1 MTEINE
7 RSDMQ
12 EIFGKGGI
20 VSKLM
25 PNFDYRPQ
33 QQEMAE
39 AVNKALR
46 TKKHLVVEAGTG
58 VGKSFA
64 YLLPAIVQACL
75 QEKKVIISTFTIT
88 LQEQL
93 INKDIPLLAK
103 VIPFEFTAVLAKGR
117 ANYLCKRRLNFAL
130 RKKSELFEGIFGSDG
145 YGSGGKSDNSQL
157 EKIDDWAEKTK
168 NGSLSD
174 LPFKPAGKIWD
185 AVKSENGNCQN
196 KKCPAFRECFYW
208 RARRKIEKADVII
221 ANHALLFSDL
231 ALKQQKASVLPD
243 YKYAIIDEAHNIENV
258 AAERFGTS
266 ISNYKIT
273 LLLARLYNKR
283 TGKGLLA
290 FKTAEKAIE
299 IIEKLNKESKIFFK
313 NVQKWYENNEKETLG
328 RCCKNFVDDNL
339 SGYFKLLELELTK
352 LAGKTED
359 DDQRLEITGF
369 ARQSA
374 EVSKDLHDFLIQKK
388 PDCIYWLEMTRAA
401 KKTIWL
407 KSASVDSGE
416 DIRRCLFSKQDSVIL
431 TSATLSSGGGNDRGS
446 FDFFTSRIGLDDFD
460 AIKLGSP
467 FDYQKQVKIYIE
479 KDLPNPNEKDFV
491 AAASEA
497 IKKYVLKTNGR
508 AFVLF
513 TSYAMLKKAAGELAG
528 WFDDNNLAL
537 LQQGLGV
544 DRTTLLD
551 TFKSADNCVLFGTDS
566 FWQGVDVP
574 GKALGNVIIVRLPFD
589 VPDKPLLAGKLEKI
603 KEKGGNAFKDY
614 QLPSAVI
621 KFKQGFGR
629 LVRSKTDKGIVA
641 ILDNRIVN
649 KNYGSKF
656 LSAIPKCE
664 IEVVNRQQ

>member
-1 MTEINE
+1 MTEISE

-12 EIFGKGGI
+12 EIFGKGGA

-39 AVNKALR
+39 AVNNALR

-117 ANYLCKRRLNFAL
+117 GNYLCKRRLNFAL
-130 RKKSELFEGIFGSDG
+130 RKKSELFEGIFGSDS

-157 EKIDDWAEKTK
+157 EEISDWADKTK

-174 LPFKPAGKIWD
+174 LPFTPAGKIWD

-196 KKCPAFRECFYW
+196 KKCPASRECFYW
-208 RARRKIEKADVII
+208 RARRKIEKANVII

-243 YKYAIIDEAHNIENV
+243 YNCVIIDEAHNIESV

-273 LLLARLYNKR
+273 LLLNRLYNKR
-283 TGKGLLA
+283 THKGLLA
-290 FKTAEKAIE
+290 FKKAEKAVE

-313 NVQKWYENNEKETLG
+313 NVQKWYEDNEKETLG

-339 SGYFKLLELELTK
+339 SGYFKLLEQELIK
-352 LAGKTED
+352 LAGKIED
-359 DDQRLEITGF
+359 DDQRLEIAGF
-369 ARQSA
+369 AKQSA
-374 EVSKDLHDFLIQKK
+374 ELSKDLHDFLIQKK

-416 DIRRCLFSKQDSVIL
+416 DIRRCLFSKQDSVVL
-431 TSATLSSGGGNDRGS
+431 TSATLSSGGGNDRES
-446 FDFFTSRIGLDDFD
+446 FSFFTSRIGLDEFD
-460 AIKLGSP
+460 TIGLGSP

-528 WFDDNNLAL
+528 WLDDNNFGL
-537 LQQGLGV
+537 LQQGSGI

-574 GKALGNVIIVRLPFD
+574 GEALENVIIVRLPFD

-614 QLPSAVI
+614 QLPAAII

-629 LVRSKTDKGIVA
+629 LIRSKTDKGIVV

-656 LSAIPKCE
+656 LKAIPKCE
-664 IEVVNRQQ
+664 IKVVNGQQ